1 MDEISDNDFREFV
14 RTVQDLAL
22 RAYPNPDR
30 VDCPGSH
37 VIREVAGQPRP
48 SAHPTFQS
56 HIVRCSPCIQDL
68 LAERRRIQSRQKT
81 RRQLI
86 LAAAAACV
94 CAIVLASILFMRHR
108 SPQPGGGEL
117 ARAGNLPEIP
127 IDLRPYS
134 PTRSESAQKPK
145 PPLIVPNERE
155 KLKIYLAPGS
165 PEGTYEVGVLTNQ
178 LKTITKQQ
186 ATTVT
191 SDGTTL
197 IPITIDLAGLPAGPY
212 MLAIRP
218 MRDGEEW
225 QAFKLLVRQ
234 AH

>member
-1 MDEISDNDFREFV
+1 MDEISEKDFREFV

-22 RAYPNPDR
+22 RAYPNPGR
-30 VDCPGSH
+30 VDCPGSQ
-37 VIREVAGQPRP
+37 VIREVAGQPQP
-48 SAHPTFQS
+48 SAHSIFQS
-56 HIVRCSPCIQDL
+56 HIVHCSPCIRDL
-68 LAERRRIQSRQKT
+68 LAERTRIQSRQKT
-81 RRQLI
+81 RRRLI
-86 LAAAAACV
+86 LTAAAACV
-94 CAIVLASILFMRHR
+94 CVIVLASILLMRHR

-134 PTRSESAQKPK
+134 PTRSESAQKSK
-145 PPLIVPNERE
+145 PPLTVPNERV
-155 KLKIYLAPGS
+155 KLKIYLALGS

-186 ATTVT
+186 ANTVA
-191 SDGTTL
+191 SDGTTF
-197 IPITIDLAGLPAGPY
+197 IPITIDLAGLPTGPY

-225 QAFKLLVRQ
+225 QAFKLLVRT
-234 AH
+234 AR

>member
-1 MDEISDNDFREFV
+1 MEEISDNDFREFV

-22 RAYPNPDR
+22 HAYPNPDR

-37 VIREVAGQPRP
+37 VIREVAGQSQP
-48 SAHPTFQS
+48 SAHPIFQS
-56 HIVRCSPCIQDL
+56 HIVHCSPCIRDL
-68 LAERRRIQSRQKT
+68 LAERTRIQSRQKT
-81 RRQLI
+81 RRRLM
-86 LAAAAACV
+86 LAAAACV
-94 CAIVLASILFMRHR
+94 CLIALASILLMRHR

-134 PTRSESAQKPK
+134 PTRSESAQKLK

-191 SDGTTL
+191 SDGTTF
-197 IPITIDLAGLPAGPY
+197 IPITIDLAGLPAGQY
-212 MLAIRP
+212 LLAIRP

-225 QAFKLLVRQ
+225 QAFKLLVRT
-234 AH
+234 AR